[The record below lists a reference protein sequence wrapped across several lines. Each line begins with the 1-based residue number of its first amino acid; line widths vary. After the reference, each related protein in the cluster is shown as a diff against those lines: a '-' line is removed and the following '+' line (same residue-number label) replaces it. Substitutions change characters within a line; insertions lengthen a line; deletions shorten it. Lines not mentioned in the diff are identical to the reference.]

1 MAPGQMPY
9 QPAPW
14 RGTHPLFLLSPLMGL
29 LSRAWSLLRAPG
41 PPEPWLVEAVTEA
54 DQGGAG
60 LEDEAKASLAT
71 YHDLWGRH
79 PQEETKDSGA
89 AEEDR
94 EASPGA
100 CPNLE
105 AKHSLPEAWGL
116 SDDDD
121 EKYGGEEATGV
132 LREQKEFMDGQ
143 PAPLPL
149 SLLIRSLPDLP
160 GEEESKEEAV
170 TGGGGNEV
178 TAFSFPLSHWECC
191 PGEEE
196 EEEEE
201 NGEAVRVCRPVNGA
215 TEERT
220 ETEAATKTSMSPSSV
235 GSHLRAWECCSG
247 KESEEE
253 EKDKQAE
260 KGDADPGPHFTSLA
274 QRPSLR
280 TWQHPSSAITE
291 EEEDRDSEEMGA
303 SSSVPLTSA
312 FLSDWVYQP
321 EDTEEEDEEEE
332 DCDSE
337 ATEDEGEAE
346 VSSATLRTSAFL
358 SAWVYRPG
366 EDMEEEED
374 CDSEATEDEG
384 EAEVSSATPPP
395 SAFLSAWV
403 YRPGEDMEEEEDC
416 DSEAT
421 EDEGE
426 AEVSSATPPT
436 SAFLSAWVYRPG
448 DTEEEEDCDSTED
461 EGEAKVSSSISL
473 TSTFLS
479 AWVYQPGDTEEEED
493 CDSETTEDEGE
504 AEVSSATPPPSAFLS
519 AWVYRPGEDTEE
531 EDEYEDEDNESGAA
545 DLGPSPSLQ
554 TQSALLR
561 DQIYQPGEKTDGGE
575 AAEKWGEAES
585 CPFRVAIY
593 LPGEKP
599 PPPWAPPRLPLRL
612 QRRLKSAQTPT
623 RHQDLEPLLKTRK
636 VRFSEKV
643 SIHPLVVWAGPAQ
656 AARRGPWEQF
666 ARDRSRF
673 ARRIAQVQEELGPYL
688 TPAARARAWARLGNP
703 PTSLATVPA
712 PTQTS
717 PMSPIQATPLSHA
730 LASPSPPCVSPSL
743 DLSGRRG

>member
-1 MAPGQMPY
+1 MAPGQMSH

-14 RGTHPLFLLSPLMGL
+14 RGTHPFFLLSPLMGL
-29 LSRAWSLLRAPG
+29 LSRAWSLLKAPG

-71 YHDLWGRH
+71 YHALWGRH
-79 PQEETKDSGA
+79 PQEETKDSGV

-94 EASPGA
+94 EAPPGA

-105 AKHSLPEAWGL
+105 AKHSLPEIWGL

-132 LREQKEFMDGQ
+132 PREQKEFMDGQ

-170 TGGGGNEV
+170 TGGNEV

-201 NGEAVRVCRPVNGA
+201 DGEAVRVCRPVNGA

-220 ETEAATKTSMSPSSV
+220 ETEAAMKTSMSPSSV
-235 GSHLRAWECCSG
+235 DSHLRAWECCSG

-260 KGDADPGPHFTSLA
+260 KGDADPGPHSTSLA

-291 EEEDRDSEEMGA
+291 EEEDRDSEEMGV

-312 FLSDWVYQP
+312 FLSDWVYRP
-321 EDTEEEDEEEE
+321 GEDTEEEEDEDEEDCDSEATEDEGEAEDSSATLPTSAFLSAWVYRPGEDTEEEE

-346 VSSATLRTSAFL
+346 VSSATLPTSAFL
-358 SAWVYRPG
+358 SASVYRPG
-366 EDMEEEED
+366 DTEEEED
-374 CDSEATEDEG
+374 CDSTEDEG
-384 EAEVSSATPPP
+384 EAEVSSSISLT

-403 YRPGEDMEEEEDC
+403 YQPGDTEEEEDC

-448 DTEEEEDCDSTED
+448 
-461 EGEAKVSSSISL
+461 
-473 TSTFLS
+473 
-479 AWVYQPGDTEEEED
+479 
-493 CDSETTEDEGE
+493 
-504 AEVSSATPPPSAFLS
+504 
-519 AWVYRPGEDTEE
+519 EDTEE
-531 EDEYEDEDNESGAA
+531 EDEYEDEDDESGAA

-575 AAEKWGEAES
+575 AAEKWGEAEP

-623 RHQDLEPLLKTRK
+623 RHPDLEPLPKTRK
-636 VRFSEKV
+636 VGTENFDS
-643 SIHPLVVWAGPAQ
+643 
-656 AARRGPWEQF
+656 
-666 ARDRSRF
+666 
-673 ARRIAQVQEELGPYL
+673 
-688 TPAARARAWARLGNP
+688 
-703 PTSLATVPA
+703 
-712 PTQTS
+712 
-717 PMSPIQATPLSHA
+717 
-730 LASPSPPCVSPSL
+730 
-743 DLSGRRG
+743 

>member
-71 YHDLWGRH
+71 YHALWGRH

-132 LREQKEFMDGQ
+132 PREQKEFMDGQ

-178 TAFSFPLSHWECC
+178 TEFSFPLSHWECC
-191 PGEEE
+191 PGEE

-215 TEERT
+215 TEERR

-312 FLSDWVYQP
+312 FLRDWVYRP

-346 VSSATLRTSAFL
+346 VSSATLRT
-358 SAWVYRPG
+358 
-366 EDMEEEED
+366 
-374 CDSEATEDEG
+374 
-384 EAEVSSATPPP
+384 

-493 CDSETTEDEGE
+493 CDSEATEDEGE
-504 AEVSSATPPPSAFLS
+504 AEVSSATPPTSAFLS

-575 AAEKWGEAES
+575 AAEKWGEAEP

-599 PPPWAPPRLPLRL
+599 PPSWAPPRLPLRL

-623 RHQDLEPLLKTRK
+623 RHQDLEPLPKTRK

-688 TPAARARAWARLGNP
+688 TPAARARAWSRLGNP

>member
-1 MAPGQMPY
+1 MAPGQMPH

-71 YHDLWGRH
+71 YHALWGRH

-132 LREQKEFMDGQ
+132 PREQKEFMDGQ

-220 ETEAATKTSMSPSSV
+220 QTEAATKTSMSPSSV

-346 VSSATLRTSAFL
+346 VSSAT
-358 SAWVYRPG
+358 
-366 EDMEEEED
+366 
-374 CDSEATEDEG
+374 
-384 EAEVSSATPPP
+384 
-395 SAFLSAWV
+395 
-403 YRPGEDMEEEEDC
+403 
-416 DSEAT
+416 
-421 EDEGE
+421 
-426 AEVSSATPPT
+426 PPT
-436 SAFLSAWVYRPG
+436 SA
-448 DTEEEEDCDSTED
+448 
-461 EGEAKVSSSISL
+461 
-473 TSTFLS
+473 FLS

-493 CDSETTEDEGE
+493 CDSEATEDEGE

-599 PPPWAPPRLPLRL
+599 PPPWDPPRLPLRL

-623 RHQDLEPLLKTRK
+623 RHQDLERLLKTRK
-636 VRFSEKV
+636 VGTE
-643 SIHPLVVWAGPAQ
+643 
-656 AARRGPWEQF
+656 
-666 ARDRSRF
+666 
-673 ARRIAQVQEELGPYL
+673 
-688 TPAARARAWARLGNP
+688 N
-703 PTSLATVPA
+703 
-712 PTQTS
+712 
-717 PMSPIQATPLSHA
+717 
-730 LASPSPPCVSPSL
+730 L
-743 DLSGRRG
+743 DS

>member
-71 YHDLWGRH
+71 YHALWGRH

-132 LREQKEFMDGQ
+132 PREQKEFMDGQ

-178 TAFSFPLSHWECC
+178 TAFSFPLSHWKCC

-384 EAEVSSATPPP
+384 EAEVSSATPP
-395 SAFLSAWV
+395 
-403 YRPGEDMEEEEDC
+403 
-416 DSEAT
+416 
-421 EDEGE
+421 
-426 AEVSSATPPT
+426 T
-436 SAFLSAWVYRPG
+436 SAFLSVWVYRPG

-493 CDSETTEDEGE
+493 CDSEATEDEGE

-636 VRFSEKV
+636 VGTE
-643 SIHPLVVWAGPAQ
+643 
-656 AARRGPWEQF
+656 
-666 ARDRSRF
+666 
-673 ARRIAQVQEELGPYL
+673 
-688 TPAARARAWARLGNP
+688 N
-703 PTSLATVPA
+703 
-712 PTQTS
+712 
-717 PMSPIQATPLSHA
+717 
-730 LASPSPPCVSPSL
+730 L
-743 DLSGRRG
+743 DS

>member
-71 YHDLWGRH
+71 YHALWGRH

-132 LREQKEFMDGQ
+132 PREQKEFMDGH

-178 TAFSFPLSHWECC
+178 TAFSFPLSHWKCC

-384 EAEVSSATPPP
+384 EAEVSSATPP
-395 SAFLSAWV
+395 
-403 YRPGEDMEEEEDC
+403 
-416 DSEAT
+416 
-421 EDEGE
+421 
-426 AEVSSATPPT
+426 T

-493 CDSETTEDEGE
+493 CDSEATEDEGE

-636 VRFSEKV
+636 VGTE
-643 SIHPLVVWAGPAQ
+643 
-656 AARRGPWEQF
+656 
-666 ARDRSRF
+666 
-673 ARRIAQVQEELGPYL
+673 
-688 TPAARARAWARLGNP
+688 N
-703 PTSLATVPA
+703 
-712 PTQTS
+712 
-717 PMSPIQATPLSHA
+717 
-730 LASPSPPCVSPSL
+730 L
-743 DLSGRRG
+743 DS

>member
-1 MAPGQMPY
+1 MAPGQMPH

-71 YHDLWGRH
+71 YHALWGRH

-132 LREQKEFMDGQ
+132 PREQKEFMDGQ

-220 ETEAATKTSMSPSSV
+220 QTEAATKTSMSPSSV

-346 VSSATLRTSAFL
+346 VSSAT
-358 SAWVYRPG
+358 
-366 EDMEEEED
+366 
-374 CDSEATEDEG
+374 
-384 EAEVSSATPPP
+384 
-395 SAFLSAWV
+395 
-403 YRPGEDMEEEEDC
+403 
-416 DSEAT
+416 
-421 EDEGE
+421 
-426 AEVSSATPPT
+426 PPT
-436 SAFLSAWVYRPG
+436 SA
-448 DTEEEEDCDSTED
+448 
-461 EGEAKVSSSISL
+461 
-473 TSTFLS
+473 FLS

-493 CDSETTEDEGE
+493 CDSEATEDEGE

-599 PPPWAPPRLPLRL
+599 PPPWDPPRLPLRL

-623 RHQDLEPLLKTRK
+623 RHQDLERLLKTRK

-717 PMSPIQATPLSHA
+717 PMTPIQATPLSHA

>member
-1 MAPGQMPY
+1 MAPGQMPH
-9 QPAPW
+9 QPAHW
-14 RGTHPLFLLSPLMGL
+14 RGTHPFFLLSPLMGL
-29 LSRAWSLLRAPG
+29 LSRAWSLLRGPG
-41 PPEPWLVEAVTEA
+41 PPEPWLVEAVTKA

-71 YHDLWGRH
+71 YHAPWGRQ
-79 PQEETKDSGA
+79 PQEETEDSGA
-89 AEEDR
+89 AEEDG

-100 CPNLE
+100 YPDLE
-105 AKHSLPEAWGL
+105 AEHSLPEVWGL

-132 LREQKEFMDGQ
+132 PREQEEFMDGQ
-143 PAPLPL
+143 PALLSL
-149 SLLIRSLPDLP
+149 SLLMRSLPDLP

-170 TGGGGNEV
+170 TGGKEV
-178 TAFSFPLSHWECC
+178 TAFSFPLSHWECY
-191 PGEEE
+191 PGEE

-201 NGEAVRVCRPVNGA
+201 NGEAIRVCGPVNGA
-215 TEERT
+215 TGEGR

-235 GSHLRAWECCSG
+235 GSHLRAWECCLG
-247 KESEEE
+247 EEPEEE
-253 EKDKQAE
+253 EEDKQAE
-260 KGDADPGPHFTSLA
+260 KGDADPGPHSTSLA

-280 TWQHPSSAITE
+280 TWQHPSSVITE
-291 EEEDRDSEEMGA
+291 EEEDSDSEETGA
-303 SSSVPLTSA
+303 SSSVPPTSA
-312 FLSDWVYQP
+312 FLSAWVYRP
-321 EDTEEEDEEEE
+321 GEDTEEEDEEEEDCDSEASEDEGEAEVSSSIPPTSAFLSAWVYRPGEDTEEEE

-346 VSSATLRTSAFL
+346 VSS
-358 SAWVYRPG
+358 PI
-366 EDMEEEED
+366 
-374 CDSEATEDEG
+374 
-384 EAEVSSATPPP
+384 
-395 SAFLSAWV
+395 
-403 YRPGEDMEEEEDC
+403 
-416 DSEAT
+416 
-421 EDEGE
+421 
-426 AEVSSATPPT
+426 PPT
-436 SAFLSAWVYRPG
+436 SAFLSAWVYQPG
-448 DTEEEEDCDSTED
+448 EDTEEEDCDSEAIED
-461 EGEAKVSSSISL
+461 EGEAEVSSSISL

-479 AWVYQPGDTEEEED
+479 TWVYQ
-493 CDSETTEDEGE
+493 
-504 AEVSSATPPPSAFLS
+504 
-519 AWVYRPGEDTEE
+519 PGEDTEE
-531 EDEYEDEDNESGAA
+531 EDEYEDEDDESGAA

-575 AAEKWGEAES
+575 AAEKWGEAEL

-599 PPPWAPPRLPLRL
+599 PLPWAPPRLPLRL

-623 RHQDLEPLLKTRK
+623 RHPDLEPLPKTRK

-643 SIHPLVVWAGPAQ
+643 SVHPLVVWAGPAQ

-673 ARRIAQVQEELGPYL
+673 ARRITQVQEELGPYL

-703 PTSLATVPA
+703 PTSLATVPT
-712 PTQTS
+712 PTWTS

>member
-1 MAPGQMPY
+1 MAPGQMPH

-71 YHDLWGRH
+71 YHALWGRH

-132 LREQKEFMDGQ
+132 PREQKEFMDGQ

-220 ETEAATKTSMSPSSV
+220 QTEAATKTSMSPSSV

-346 VSSATLRTSAFL
+346 VSSAT
-358 SAWVYRPG
+358 
-366 EDMEEEED
+366 
-374 CDSEATEDEG
+374 
-384 EAEVSSATPPP
+384 PPP

-403 YRPGEDMEEEEDC
+403 YRPGEDTEEEEDC

-436 SAFLSAWVYRPG
+436 SAFLSAWVY
-448 DTEEEEDCDSTED
+448 
-461 EGEAKVSSSISL
+461 
-473 TSTFLS
+473 
-479 AWVYQPGDTEEEED
+479 QPGDTEEEED
-493 CDSETTEDEGE
+493 CDSEATEDEGE

-599 PPPWAPPRLPLRL
+599 PPPWDPPRLPLRL

-623 RHQDLEPLLKTRK
+623 RHQDLERLLKTRK

-717 PMSPIQATPLSHA
+717 PMTPIQATPLSHA

>member
-1 MAPGQMPY
+1 MAPGQMPH

-71 YHDLWGRH
+71 YHALWGRH

-132 LREQKEFMDGQ
+132 PREQKEFMDGQ

-220 ETEAATKTSMSPSSV
+220 QTEAATKTSMSPSSV

-346 VSSATLRTSAFL
+346 VSSAT
-358 SAWVYRPG
+358 
-366 EDMEEEED
+366 
-374 CDSEATEDEG
+374 
-384 EAEVSSATPPP
+384 PPP

-403 YRPGEDMEEEEDC
+403 YRPGEDTEEEEDC

-436 SAFLSAWVYRPG
+436 SAFLSAWVY
-448 DTEEEEDCDSTED
+448 
-461 EGEAKVSSSISL
+461 
-473 TSTFLS
+473 
-479 AWVYQPGDTEEEED
+479 QPGDTEEEED
-493 CDSETTEDEGE
+493 CDSEATEDEGE

-599 PPPWAPPRLPLRL
+599 PPPWDPPRLPLRL

-623 RHQDLEPLLKTRK
+623 RHQDLERLLKTRK

>member
-71 YHDLWGRH
+71 YHALWGRH

-132 LREQKEFMDGQ
+132 PREQKEFMDGQ

-178 TAFSFPLSHWECC
+178 TAFSFPLSHWKCC

-384 EAEVSSATPPP
+384 EAEVSSATPP
-395 SAFLSAWV
+395 
-403 YRPGEDMEEEEDC
+403 
-416 DSEAT
+416 
-421 EDEGE
+421 
-426 AEVSSATPPT
+426 T

-493 CDSETTEDEGE
+493 CDSEATEDEGE

-636 VRFSEKV
+636 VGTE
-643 SIHPLVVWAGPAQ
+643 
-656 AARRGPWEQF
+656 
-666 ARDRSRF
+666 
-673 ARRIAQVQEELGPYL
+673 
-688 TPAARARAWARLGNP
+688 N
-703 PTSLATVPA
+703 
-712 PTQTS
+712 
-717 PMSPIQATPLSHA
+717 
-730 LASPSPPCVSPSL
+730 L
-743 DLSGRRG
+743 DS